1 MLDIINIVLYK
12 SNKLLEIYNMVV
24 RIIQDAVKGTIKRKY
39 SLKYQIKYEKMNLK
53 EEKGYEN

>member
-1 MLDIINIVLYK
+1 
-12 SNKLLEIYNMVV
+12 MVV